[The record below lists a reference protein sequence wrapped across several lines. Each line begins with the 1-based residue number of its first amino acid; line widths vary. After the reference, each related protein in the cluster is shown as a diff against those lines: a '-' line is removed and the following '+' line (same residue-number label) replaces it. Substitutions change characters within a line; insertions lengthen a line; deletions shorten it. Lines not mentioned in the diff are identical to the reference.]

1 MKKII
6 SILLLAA
13 ALLSTASLTACMSND
28 NANDQTDQ
36 SADQT
41 TEQNGDGSDQKPSE
55 DNSAVEALSLQEVA
69 DSVRGDH
76 TDGLTLESFAVEDDA
91 FAYYFGI
98 EKPEGVKDALAVE
111 PPMTSVAFSLCLLR
125 VEEDVDAE
133 ALAREIEESVDPNK
147 WLCVSA
153 TCVKTAV
160 RGNTII
166 LVMDGD
172 DARGRALID
181 EFNAI

>member
-6 SILLLAA
+6 SVLLLAA
-13 ALLSTASLTACMSND
+13 SLFSTASLTACMSND
-28 NANDQTDQ
+28 NDPDQTQ
-36 SADQT
+36 ET
-41 TEQNGDGSDQKPSE
+41 TEQNDDGSGKNPSE
-55 DNSAVEALSLQEVA
+55 DNSAVEALSLQEIA

-76 TDGLTLESFAVEDDA
+76 TTGLTLESFAVEDDA

-125 VEEDVDAE
+125 VEEGVDTA
-133 ALAREIEESVDPNK
+133 ALAREIEESVDSNK

-153 TCVKTAV
+153 TYVKAV
-160 RGNTII
+160 ARGNTII

-172 DARGRALID
+172 DNRGKALID